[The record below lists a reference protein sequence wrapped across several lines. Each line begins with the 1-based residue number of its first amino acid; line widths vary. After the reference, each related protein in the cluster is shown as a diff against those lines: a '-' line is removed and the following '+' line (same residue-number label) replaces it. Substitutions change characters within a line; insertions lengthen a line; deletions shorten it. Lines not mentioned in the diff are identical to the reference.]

1 MRSPEFGGFNKVAS
15 SVFKA
20 NGDYTN
26 KVIARLNGVADP
38 LAEAEK
44 LVNTLL
50 RHADVEHN
58 DQGRGNS
65 QRAVEALAKF
75 RTDLEAA
82 GDDPERKAAAIR
94 NFAVGFAVAEAN
106 VLQMIFS
113 SFLLSGNMQ
122 KIVPPS
128 TFASAITDILFD
140 NFTAVR
146 DAVGVDGLA
155 IYNDARGIV
164 TNELHVKVGLFDG
177 ELVIDTIRAD
187 ARQEGGDKSY
197 KIDIGV

>member
-1 MRSPEFGGFNKVAS
+1 MAVSISLAQFNR
-15 SVFKA
+15 
-20 NGDYTN
+20 
-26 KVIARLNGVADP
+26 IATGKYNAG
-38 LAEAEK
+38 
-44 LVNTLL
+44 LVDFQ
-50 RHADVEHN
+50 AN
-58 DQGRGNS
+58 DQGSLTG
-65 QRAVEALAKF
+65 
-75 RTDLEAA
+75 
-82 GDDPERKAAAIR
+82 AAAIR
-94 NFAVGFAVAEAN
+94 AFAVGFASAEAN

-113 SFLLSGNMQ
+113 SFLLSGNFQ
-122 KIVPPS
+122 KSTPPS

-155 IYNDARGIV
+155 IYNDARGVV

-187 ARQEGGDKSY
+187 AKQEGGDKSY